1 MTSERNS
8 ENNKS
13 EKNFSQKEL
22 RERLPFDRKNFS
34 DKVLKFFDDYNIPY
48 TDKQKRWDWI
58 NRKTAPIYYREIIYP
73 DVKGKLNRDD
83 YYLKNGEAPTLE
95 QIKKYG
101 HLDFASACT
110 YRGIKYNDILRGVG
124 LKINIEMNRWE
135 GLNLEKAAINLLNI
149 LNEGLREKLG
159 LADNESPTLK
169 QLNDN
174 GFRDFASACRKRRIK
189 INDVI
194 IEAGLKI
201 NKEMNRW
208 EGLDLEKAAEH
219 LLKILNGGLKEKLD
233 LADNE
238 APTMDQLIDNGYGDF
253 LRAYTN
259 RGIKHNDI
267 LRKVVL
273 KINLNYNRWEGL
285 NLEEASIN
293 LLDIL
298 NGGLREKLGLADN
311 EGPTFNQLIDNGY
324 GDFLRAYTNR
334 GIKHNDV
341 LKESGL
347 IPHGLE
353 ISIEIG
359 NNFHYI
365 AERIFVEFFR
375 EKGCFSYW
383 EINPNKLSDK
393 NNLNHCDN
401 CCLIDFKLRESLKL
415 KNLYKNIEMV
425 NIDYYLKYSK
435 RRAIKK
441 SHKSYQGKEKMLI
454 LVPIFSKEKIISPPK
469 NIPYRKN
476 VKIMNPDT
484 FKEFVGYEGRFL
496 REFDEAVKLA
506 RESFF
511 DKNARIKLKLLA
523 EECKELLNT
532 KYKFKQDALESR
544 LKERNRINVL
554 TELPS
559 DTGLLKW
566 LQQDNNK
573 KNYSDKREE
582 R

>member
-22 RERLPFDRKNFS
+22 RERLPFDRKTFS
-34 DKVLKFFDDYNIPY
+34 DKVLKFFDDYNITY
-48 TDKQKRWDWI
+48 TSKQKRWDWI

-101 HLDFASACT
+101 HQDFESACR

-124 LKINIEMNRWE
+124 LKINCEMNRWE

-159 LADNESPTLK
+159 LVDNEAPTLK
-169 QLNDN
+169 QLNDSE
-174 GFRDFASACRKRRIK
+174 FSDFVSAFRKRVIK

-219 LLKILNGGLKEKLD
+219 LLNILNGGLKEKIG

-238 APTMDQLIDNGYGDF
+238 APTIDQLIDNGYGDF
-253 LRAYTN
+253 LRAYTT

-267 LRKVVL
+267 LRNVGL

-285 NLEEASIN
+285 NLEKASIN

-311 EGPTFNQLIDNGY
+311 EGPTFNHLIDNRY
-324 GDFLRAYTNR
+324 SDFLRAYTNR

-341 LKESGL
+341 LKEAGL

-353 ISIEIG
+353 ISTEIG
-359 NNFHYI
+359 DNFHYI

-383 EINPNKLSDK
+383 EIYPNKLSDK

-415 KNLYKNIEMV
+415 KNQYTNIEMV
-425 NIDYYLKYSK
+425 NIDYYLKSSK
-435 RRAIKK
+435 KRAIKK
-441 SHKSYQGKEKMLI
+441 CHKSYQGKEKMLI
-454 LVPIFSKEKIISPPK
+454 LVPIFSKEKIISPPN

-476 VKIMNPDT
+476 VKIMNSDT

-496 REFDEAVKLA
+496 SEFDLAVRLA
-506 RESFF
+506 REAFF
-511 DKNARIKLKLLA
+511 DENARIKLKLLA

-554 TELPS
+554 TELPI
-559 DTGLLKW
+559 DTGLFKW
-566 LQQDNNK
+566 LQKENNK
-573 KNYSDKREE
+573 KN
-582 R
+582 